1 MKVEDAEK
9 GGAVVRVRDGA
20 HWNRLG
26 HKIAG
31 EELTRIIRRD
41 FLQ

>member
-1 MKVEDAEK
+1 MAD
-9 GGAVVRVRDGA
+9 RA

-31 EELTRIIRRD
+31 DVLAEHLGHLLVGEGPPATP
-41 FLQ
+41 